1 MLSKSRLQDGQQ
13 WTSAKGSAAHAPC
26 DARAT
31 VVFDELRMLPNDRYS
46 SVARMRGSLQRGTG
60 TRMPRMTAARLSL
73 GCATLLGLAGCSFA
87 PRYAAPAVRTDS
99 YTRAPAP
106 RVTVGAVGASG
117 QAQRFEYGASP
128 SAEWWRQFDSPKLDA
143 LIRQALADNPALAQ
157 EQARLRAAQ
166 AAMAAAAG
174 IFYPQVN
181 GDLGASRQRTSSASS
196 GGSFPGR
203 IYSLYS
209 GGLAVSYYP
218 DFFGVNRLVYKGEQA
233 QVDYRRYELD
243 AARLTL
249 IGNVASAAISAASVR
264 AQIVATRSIITHEK
278 SLLKL
283 TETQYRFGAV
293 PYLSVL
299 TQRSHVASS
308 EATLPSLEQQW
319 AVYRHELAILVG
331 ELPAQWRDRAPRMA
345 EVRLPARIP
354 VSLPSTLL
362 RQRPDIRAAE
372 AQLRYA
378 DVEIGVAKAQMYP
391 AVTLTAQFGQES
403 SAPGAFVQAASNI
416 WSLAGDLVMPIFA
429 GGTLEAQKREAVA
442 SYDATV
448 AAYRQTVLGA
458 FQQVADALR
467 ALEHDAQRLRA
478 EQQAFAATRA
488 ALHLAATS
496 YRDGAVD
503 YLSLLTAEVQYSN
516 ARLGYIQAES
526 QRYLDTVGLFVA
538 LGGSWTAQPPHAAPH
553 PAVATRGKS
562 AMAEEN

>member
-1 MLSKSRLQDGQQ
+1 MLSNYRHRKTAGARELLRGRPGPGKHGIR
-13 WTSAKGSAAHAPC
+13 SA
-26 DARAT
+26 
-31 VVFDELRMLPNDRYS
+31 LML
-46 SVARMRGSLQRGTG
+46 AGCGCL
-60 TRMPRMTAARLSL
+60 LS
-73 GCATLLGLAGCSFA
+73 LAGCSFA
-87 PRYAAPAVRTDS
+87 PRYSLPALPTDS

-106 RVTVGAVGASG
+106 RATVSAAGPAGR
-117 QAQRFEYGASP
+117 AQRFDYGVSP
-128 SAEWWRQFDSPKLDA
+128 SVEWWRQFASPKLDA
-143 LIRQALADNPALAQ
+143 LIRQALANNPGLVQ
-157 EQARLRAAQ
+157 EQARLREAQ

-181 GDLGASRQRTSSASS
+181 GDLSAARQKTSSASS

-233 QVDYRRYELD
+233 LVDYRRYELD

-264 AQIVATRSIITHEK
+264 AQIVATRAIIAHEK
-278 SLLKL
+278 KLLEL

-299 TQRSHVASS
+299 TQRGQVASS
-308 EATLPSLEQQW
+308 EASLPSLEQQS

-331 ELPAQWRDRAPRMA
+331 ELPAQWRDRSPSMN
-345 EVRLPARIP
+345 EVRLPARVP

-362 RQRPDIRAAE
+362 QQRPDIRAAE

-378 DVEIGVAKAQMYP
+378 DAEIGVAVAQMYP

-403 SAPGAFVQAASNI
+403 TVPGAFVHAASNI
-416 WSLAGDLVMPIFA
+416 WSLAGDLVFPIFA
-429 GGTLEAQKREAVA
+429 GGTLEAQKHEAVA

-478 EQQAFAATRA
+478 EQ
-488 ALHLAATS
+488 HSLAANRTALRLSETS
-496 YRDGAVD
+496 YREGSVD
-503 YLSLLTAEVQYSN
+503 YLSLLTAEVQYNN
-516 ARLGYIQAES
+516 ARLSYIQAQA
-526 QRYLDTVGLFVA
+526 QRYLDTVSLFVA
-538 LGGSWTAQPPHAAPH
+538 LGGGWPARPPADRPH
-553 PAVATRGKS
+553 PLARQGKS
-562 AMAEEN
+562 SMAEEN

>member
-1 MLSKSRLQDGQQ
+1 MLSNYRHRNS
-13 WTSAKGSAAHAPC
+13 
-26 DARAT
+26 ARARG
-31 VVFDELRMLPNDRYS
+31 LLQGRPGPGMQGIRSALML
-46 SVARMRGSLQRGTG
+46 AGCGCL
-60 TRMPRMTAARLSL
+60 LS
-73 GCATLLGLAGCSFA
+73 LAGCSFA
-87 PRYAAPAVRTDS
+87 PRHSLPELTTDS

-106 RVTVGAVGASG
+106 RATVSAAGPAG
-117 QAQRFEYGASP
+117 QAQRFDYGASP
-128 SAEWWRQFDSPKLDA
+128 SAQWWRQFDSPKLDT
-143 LIRQALADNPALAQ
+143 LIRKALANNPGLAQ
-157 EQARLRAAQ
+157 EQARLREAR

-181 GDLGASRQRTSSASS
+181 GDLGATRQRTSSASS

-218 DFFGVNRLVYKGEQA
+218 DFFGVNRLVYKSEQA
-233 QVDYRRYELD
+233 LVDYRRYELD

-264 AQIVATRSIITHEK
+264 AQIVATRAIIAREEK
-278 SLLKL
+278 LLKL
-283 TETQYRFGAV
+283 TQTQYRFGAV

-299 TQRSHVASS
+299 TQRGQVASS
-308 EATLPSLEQQW
+308 EANLPTLEQQW

-331 ELPAQWRDRAPRMA
+331 ELPAQWRDRAPRMS
-345 EVRLPARIP
+345 EVRLPARVP

-362 RQRPDIRAAE
+362 KQRPDIRAAE

-378 DVEIGVAKAQMYP
+378 DAEIGVAVAQMYP
-391 AVTLTAQFGQES
+391 AVTLTAQFGQQS
-403 SAPGAFVQAASNI
+403 TAPGAFLNAASNI
-416 WSLAGDLVMPIFA
+416 WSLAGDLAFPIFA
-429 GGTLEAQKREAVA
+429 GGTLEAQKHEAVA

-458 FQQVADALR
+458 FQQVANALR

-478 EQQAFAATRA
+478 EQQSLAATRA
-488 ALHLAATS
+488 ALRLSATS
-496 YRDGAVD
+496 YREGSVD

-526 QRYLDTVGLFVA
+526 QRYLDTVSLFVA
-538 LGGSWTAQPPHAAPH
+538 LGGGWEARPPAAQPQPAA
-553 PAVATRGKS
+553 TKGKS
-562 AMAEEN
+562 TMAEEN

>member
-1 MLSKSRLQDGQQ
+1 MLANYRCPS
-13 WTSAKGSAAHAPC
+13 SARVRCVSQRHAGPRVHKTRSAFLLA
-26 DARAT
+26 
-31 VVFDELRMLPNDRYS
+31 
-46 SVARMRGSLQRGTG
+46 
-60 TRMPRMTAARLSL
+60 
-73 GCATLLGLAGCSFA
+73 GCACLLSLAGCSFA
-87 PRYAAPAVRTDS
+87 PRYSLPAVPTES

-106 RVTVGAVGASG
+106 RVTVSATGSGG

-128 SAEWWRQFDSPKLDA
+128 SAEWWRQFDSPELDR
-143 LIRQALADNPALAQ
+143 LIRQALANNPGLVQ
-157 EQARLRAAQ
+157 EQARLREAR

-174 IFYPQVN
+174 IFYPQVS

-218 DFFGVNRLVYKGEQA
+218 DFFGVNRLVYKGERA
-233 QVDYRRYELD
+233 QVDYRRYEFA

-264 AQIVATRSIITHEK
+264 AQIVATRSIIAHEK

-299 TQRSHVASS
+299 TQRGRVASS
-308 EATLPSLEQQW
+308 EATLPSLEQQL

-331 ELPAQWRDRAPRMA
+331 ELPAQWRDRAPSMA
-345 EVRLPARIP
+345 EVRLPVRIP
-354 VSLPSTLL
+354 VSLPSTLVQ
-362 RQRPDIRAAE
+362 QRPDIRAAQ

-391 AVTLTAQFGQES
+391 TVTLTAQFGQES
-403 SAPGAFVQAASNI
+403 TAPGALLHAASNI
-416 WSLAGDLVMPIFA
+416 WSLAGDLAMPIFA

-442 SYDATV
+442 AYDVTF

-458 FQQVADALR
+458 FQQVANALR
-467 ALEHDAQRLRA
+467 ALEHDAQTLRA
-478 EQQAFAATRA
+478 EQQALAANHA
-488 ALHLAATS
+488 ALRVAETS
-496 YRDGAVD
+496 YRDGAID
-503 YLSLLTAEVQYSN
+503 YLSLLTAEVQYSD
-516 ARLGYIQAES
+516 ARLSDIQAQS
-526 QRYLDTVGLFVA
+526 QRYLDTVSLFVA
-538 LGGSWTAQPPHAAPH
+538 LGGSWTARLPAAKAH
-553 PAVATRGKS
+553 PAAASRGTS
-562 AMAEEN
+562 RMAEEN

>member
-1 MLSKSRLQDGQQ
+1 M
-13 WTSAKGSAAHAPC
+13 
-26 DARAT
+26 
-31 VVFDELRMLPNDRYS
+31 
-46 SVARMRGSLQRGTG
+46 
-60 TRMPRMTAARLSL
+60 TRSTAAIWAVACTSVLS
-73 GCATLLGLAGCSFA
+73 LAGCSFA
-87 PRYAAPAVRTDS
+87 PRYSLPAVHTQS
-99 YTRAPAP
+99 YTRAPSP
-106 RVTVGAVGASG
+106 HTTVSAVGPAG
-117 QAQRFEYGASP
+117 QAQQFDYGASP
-128 SAEWWRQFDSPKLDA
+128 AAQWWRQFHSPKLDA
-143 LIRQALADNPALAQ
+143 LIRQALANNPGLAQ
-157 EQARLRAAQ
+157 EQANLRAAR

-181 GDLGASRQRTSSASS
+181 GDLSASRQRTSSASS

-218 DFFGVNRLVYKGEQA
+218 DFFGVNRLIYRGEHA

-264 AQIVATRSIITHEK
+264 AKIVATRSIIAREK
-278 SLLKL
+278 TLLAL
-283 TETQYRFGAV
+283 TETQYRYGAV

-299 TQRSHVASS
+299 TQRGNVASS
-308 EATLPSLEQQW
+308 EATLPALEQQW

-331 ELPAQWRDRAPRMA
+331 EMPAQWGDRSPRMN
-345 EVRLPARIP
+345 EVRLPVRIP

-362 RQRPDIRAAE
+362 RQRPDISAAA

-403 SAPGAFVQAASNI
+403 SAPGAFVHAASNI
-416 WSLAGDLVMPIFA
+416 WSVAGDLVMPLFA
-429 GGTLEAQKREAVA
+429 GGTLEAQKREAIA
-442 SYDATV
+442 SYDATF

-458 FQQVADALR
+458 FQQVANALR
-467 ALEHDAQRLRA
+467 ALEHDAQTLRA
-478 EQQAFAATRA
+478 EQNALAANHA
-488 ALHLAATS
+488 ALQVAETS

-516 ARLGYIQAES
+516 ARLSYIQAQS
-526 QRYLDTVGLFVA
+526 QRYLDTVSLFVA
-538 LGGSWTAQPPHAAPH
+538 LGGSWSAQSPT
-553 PAVATRGKS
+553 VARGAS
-562 AMAEEN
+562 RMAEEN

>member
-1 MLSKSRLQDGQQ
+1 
-13 WTSAKGSAAHAPC
+13 
-26 DARAT
+26 
-31 VVFDELRMLPNDRYS
+31 MLPNYPYPRVAGARGS
-46 SVARMRGSLQRGTG
+46 MQRLRWARM
-60 TRMPRMTAARLSL
+60 TRSTAALLAVGCVSLLSL
-73 GCATLLGLAGCSFA
+73 VGCTLA
-87 PRYAAPAVRTDS
+87 PRYSLPAVHTDS
-99 YTRAPAP
+99 YTRAPSPHA
-106 RVTVGAVGASG
+106 TVSAVGPAG
-117 QAQRFEYGASP
+117 QAQRFAYGAALP
-128 SAEWWRQFDSPKLDA
+128 VKWWRQFESPKLDA
-143 LIRQALADNPALAQ
+143 LIRQALRNNPGLVQ
-157 EQARLRAAQ
+157 EQARLREAR

-174 IFYPQVN
+174 IFYPQVSGN
-181 GDLGASRQRTSSASS
+181 LAASRQKTSAASS

-218 DFFGVNRLVYKGEQA
+218 DFFGVNRLVYKGERA

-249 IGNVASAAISAASVR
+249 IGNVVSAAISAASVR
-264 AQIVATRSIITHEK
+264 AQIVASRSIIAREK
-278 SLLKL
+278 KLLKL

-299 TQRSHVASS
+299 TQRGSVASS
-308 EATLPSLEQQW
+308 EAALPSLEQQW

-331 ELPAQWRDRAPRMA
+331 ELPAQWPDHSPRLD

-362 RQRPDIRAAE
+362 QQRPDIRAAQ

-378 DVEIGVAKAQMYP
+378 DVEIGIAKAQMYP
-391 AVTLTAQFGQES
+391 TVTLTAQFGQES
-403 SAPGAFVQAASNI
+403 TAPGAIIHAASNI

-458 FQQVADALR
+458 FQQVANALR
-467 ALEHDAQRLRA
+467 ALEHDAQTLRA
-478 EQQAFAATRA
+478 EQHALAATGA
-488 ALHLAATS
+488 ALRVAETS

-503 YLSLLTAEVQYSN
+503 YLSLLTAEVQNSN
-516 ARLGYIQAES
+516 ARLSYIQAQS
-526 QRYLDTVGLFVA
+526 QRYLDTVSLFVA
-538 LGGSWTAQPPHAAPH
+538 LGGSWTAQSPVTRLHPPAASG
-553 PAVATRGKS
+553 GKS
-562 AMAEEN
+562 SMAEEN